1 MNGSRVRAIGGKERS
16 GVLRPG
22 NLERFSAVWV
32 APADDVREIVD
43 TYWAVSWNLNPGES
57 IEQLIID
64 HPAVTF
70 SVERGAVVAPYVV
83 TAVRSKAW
91 SRTISGSG
99 DVFAVRLRPAGL
111 AVLSTIDAASLTG
124 EQEMTPPM
132 DHRAHHFLRQIEA
145 EPDVATRAQ
154 KADALVRALVD
165 EHPLHSSQRLANAAV
180 DAIVSHPARQKGNE
194 LALSLGVSVR
204 TLQRALSSHVGRG
217 PGEIARRV
225 RLQEVVR
232 RLSVE
237 QNDIARIAIE
247 LGYVDQAH
255 LTNDFRRVANMTPG
269 AYIAALAR
277 SQTALDSG
285 SSSA

>member
-1 MNGSRVRAIGGKERS
+1 M
-16 GVLRPG
+16 LRPG

-32 APADDVREIVD
+32 EPADDVREIVD
-43 TYWAVSWNLNPGES
+43 IYWAVSWNLNPDES
-57 IEQLIID
+57 IEQQIID

-70 SVERGAVVAPYVV
+70 SVERGAVAAPYMV

-91 SRTISGSG
+91 SRTISSSG

-111 AVLSTIDAASLTG
+111 AVLSDLDAATLTG
-124 EQEMTPPM
+124 EQEVTPHL
-132 DHRAHHFLRQIEA
+132 DHRAHRFLRQIEA

-154 KADALVRALVD
+154 RADALVRALVD
-165 EHPLHSSQRLANAAV
+165 ERPLRSSQRLANAAV
-180 DAIVSHPARQKGNE
+180 DAIVRRPAPRRNND

-232 RLSVE
+232 RLSAE
-237 QNDIARIAIE
+237 QSDIAQLAIE

-255 LTNDFRRVANMTPG
+255 LTNDFRRVANVTPG
-269 AYIAALAR
+269 AYIAALTR
-277 SQTALDSG
+277 SQAALDNG
-285 SSSA
+285 SSSP